1 MLMVKKISNIIK
13 EWLENKLVYKVNKL
27 WVDDY
32 SHIYYIG
39 KKRKI
44 FGKKNTYKI
53 YVCLNDLIIY
63 DVATVGNEKER
74 VVDMIEIVFKQFNK
88 SQPANIEELA
98 MKYV

>member
-1 MLMVKKISNIIK
+1 MSVEKLSNIIK
-13 EWLENKLVYKVNKL
+13 EWLENKLVYKVNEL

-32 SHIYYIG
+32 SHVYYIG

-63 DVATVGNEKER
+63 DIATVENEKER
-74 VVDMIEIVFKQFNK
+74 LVDMMEIVFKQFNK
-88 SQPANIEELA
+88 NQPTDIEELA